1 MGTQST
7 AAEGRF
13 ELEEKYRRWKETH
26 LPAGDA
32 CSTFPL
38 DRQLEALGDE
48 RLIAAHDEAMAELK
62 RLDSETLEV
71 LYNKTVVACTKA
83 KLLGQRNEAA
93 YRANRI
99 REIAHHELEYR
110 RTKPPSAQSPALG
123 SQANQPRAERLHRSV
138 PKSRRQTRS
147 QPVER

>member
-48 RLIAAHDEAMAELK
+48 RLIAAHEAAMAGLAAE
-62 RLDSETLEV
+62 
-71 LYNKTVVACTKA
+71 
-83 KLLGQRNEAA
+83 KLLAHIKPIDNFHYAA
-93 YRANRI
+93 GLTTGLLFKRGLVNR
-99 REIAHHELEYR
+99 
-110 RTKPPSAQSPALG
+110 
-123 SQANQPRAERLHRSV
+123 RSWC
-138 PKSRRQTRS
+138 
-147 QPVER
+147 E

>member
-48 RLIAAHDEAMAELK
+48 LDHRRASEANDRGLNH
-62 RLDSETLEV
+62 ETSD
-71 LYNKTVVACTKA
+71 
-83 KLLGQRNEAA
+83 
-93 YRANRI
+93 
-99 REIAHHELEYR
+99 
-110 RTKPPSAQSPALG
+110 PF
-123 SQANQPRAERLHRSV
+123 
-138 PKSRRQTRS
+138 
-147 QPVER
+147 